1 MASSTDE
8 KRSIAQRLVT
18 DVFGGGNVAL
28 VDEFVDPGLVDH
40 NPFPGLAPGREG
52 FTQAVTMVRDG
63 FPDLSCAP
71 VRVIVEDDRVFYHW
85 EGNATHNGAFA
96 GIPPTGKSIRLS
108 GMEVIHF
115 GGDAGKVVEHWIIVN
130 GMEIMQQLG
139 VVPGAPE
146 GGFPPY
152 TPVPTVDAGRQ
163 TSPEENKQVM
173 IRHVEEIWNGRNLD
187 AADELFHPQAVTPYA
202 PLPPGPMGCKV
213 IAGMFHTAFPDFHM
227 TVEDILAEGDLV
239 GARFR
244 QTGTQQGE
252 LFGIPPTGKQVDFE
266 EMAVVQ
272 IADGK
277 ILSTWFET
285 DLLTM
290 MQQLGVAGG

>member
-1 MASSTDE
+1 VTD
-8 KRSIAQRLVT
+8 KADVARRLVT
-18 DVFGGGNVAL
+18 DLFGKGDLSL
-28 VDEFVDPGLVDH
+28 VDDVVDPNLVDH
-40 NPFPGLAPGREG
+40 TGFPGLAPGREG
-52 FTQAVTMVRDG
+52 FGQAVTMVRTG

-71 VRVIVEDDRVFYHW
+71 VGVIVDGDRAFYHW
-85 EGNATHNGAFA
+85 EGNATQGGPFF
-96 GIPPTGKSIRLS
+96 GIPPTNKPVRLS
-108 GMEVIHF
+108 GMEIIHF
-115 GGDAGKVVEHWIIVN
+115 GADGKIVEHWIQTN
-130 GMEIMQQLG
+130 AMEIMQQLG

-152 TPVPTVDAGRQ
+152 TPVPEVEPGRP
-163 TSPEENKQVM
+163 TSPEENKQIMV
-173 IRHVEEIWNGRNLD
+173 RHVEEIWNGKNLD
-187 AADELFHPQAVTPYA
+187 AADELFHPEAVTPYA
-202 PLPPGPMGCKV
+202 PLPPGPQGCKV

-252 LFGIPPTGKQVDFE
+252 LFGIPPTGKPVDFE

-277 ILSTWFET
+277 IVSTWFET